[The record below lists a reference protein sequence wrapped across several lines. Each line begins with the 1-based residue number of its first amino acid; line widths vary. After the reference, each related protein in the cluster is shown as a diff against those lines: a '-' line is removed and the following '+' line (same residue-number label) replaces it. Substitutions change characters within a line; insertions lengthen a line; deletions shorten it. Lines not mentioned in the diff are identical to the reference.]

1 MNKRLLTY
9 ALGAIMALIA
19 THTHANTIAPADN
32 LCRNDGIVFGY
43 FNGVQTTNST
53 ARAALRELKYRYQT
67 QTSTGEAIRYE
78 LLYNSTHGLGDFVEV
93 FEQRLLEHHTILK
106 NRYELF
112 FQTLNNNS
120 STWDKLA
127 AALSLQNA
135 YSEFKE
141 AQTAAAIASIKGRSQ
156 TLNQTYSEHQ
166 ARIDTWAIEGKKML
180 FVAHSQGNLF
190 LNPAFDYA
198 KTKIDPNVV
207 KAVHIAPAS
216 PTVRGEHTLADKDLV
231 INGLRA
237 VGSVPANTNIIAGY
251 LLRPAGLNGQ
261 TDLLGHGLLEI
272 YLNPRISTSNRI
284 NSHVNS
290 ALSDLSSRQVEAR
303 ATSGF
308 FTTTLTWDGTGD
320 VDLHTFE
327 PSGKQV
333 WYRSM
338 TGDSGYLDVDNTVA
352 YGPEHYYATCDKTKL
367 KEGIY
372 QVKLANYA
380 RATGRV
386 ATVQIASNK
395 QGVLATKTATMGAV
409 TGRTPTFDMFS
420 VEVKKDTSGQYTVR
434 VVQ

>member
-78 LLYNSTHGLGDFVEV
+78 LLYNSTHGFGDFVEV
-93 FEQRLLEHHTILK
+93 FEQRLLEHHDILK

-112 FQTLNNNS
+112 IQTLNSDS

-127 AALSLQNA
+127 AALSLQTA
-135 YSEFKE
+135 YNEYKE
-141 AQTAAAIASIKGRSQ
+141 AQVAAAVASINGTSQ
-156 TLNQTYSEHQ
+156 TLASTYAEHQ

-216 PTVRGEHTLADKDLV
+216 PTLRGEHTLADKDLV

-237 VGSVPANTNIIAGY
+237 VGSVPDNTNIIAGY
-251 LLRPAGLNGQ
+251 LLRPAGLNGK
-261 TDLLGHGLLEI
+261 TDFLGHGLLEI

-284 NSHVNS
+284 NGHINS

-409 TGRTPTFDMFS
+409 TGQVPTFDMFS
-420 VEVKKDTSGQYTVR
+420 VEVKKDASGQYTVR